1 MVLCTWRGRR
11 HLGDPSGE
19 DQQSVWVKSEDGFA
33 GGTAER
39 PRGRRRG
46 GEERARQHAASPS
59 RTFLQDSQQLY
70 WAEATPALLP
80 PSPLVNGPE
89 GKASGRGTAG
99 ASRPADAGDAGARA
113 LVKAT
118 DGAASERGEG
128 ALRSVRLGAGS
139 AVGTRLPCGSQRPGA
154 ATSKM
159 GPGLGSWTT
168 AESVSGCG
176 EALGP

>member
-59 RTFLQDSQQLY
+59 RAFLQDSQQLY
-70 WAEATPALLP
+70 SAEATPALLP

-113 LVKAT
+113 LVTAT
-118 DGAASERGEG
+118 MEPPRSAGR
-128 ALRSVRLGAGS
+128 ALCAL
-139 AVGTRLPCGSQRPGA
+139 
-154 ATSKM
+154 
-159 GPGLGSWTT
+159 
-168 AESVSGCG
+168 SG
-176 EALGP
+176 